1 MPVDADGNF
10 SRADGERFGPSEA
23 IWSYTAPKKED
34 LFAFIMSGA
43 NRLPNGNTLICE
55 SVSGMI
61 FEVTPKGETVWKY
74 ANPSGGSFAGGM
86 PGGPPMGGPPTLADV
101 LPPMFQFI
109 LNLTPEQKTMLDAIQ
124 KEVVGK
130 LQKILDASQRKQLLD
145 RRGADPMG
153 FAGMATPGQI
163 LPLPTQI
170 VLKLSADQ
178 KSAVAV
184 IQKEVDTRVETLLTD
199 GQKEQM
205 KEIRTMI
212 ARGGPPGGR
221 PGGAGAPRPD
231 LVARRA
237 RVAASA
243 GIRFS
248 APTATRRT
256 TPV

>member
-1 MPVDADGNF
+1 MDSQGNYN
-10 SRADGERFGPSEA
+10 REEGERFGPAEP

-74 ANPSGGSFAGGM
+74 ANPAGGSFGGGM

-109 LNLTPEQKTMLDAIQ
+109 LNLSPDQKAKLDATQ

-130 LQKILDASQRKQLLD
+130 LEKILEATQRKQLLG
-145 RRGADPMG
+145 RRAADPMG
-153 FAGMATPGQI
+153 FAGMGTPGQI
-163 LPLPTQI
+163 LPLPTEI

-178 KSAVAV
+178 KTAVAA
-184 IQKEVDTRVETLLTD
+184 IQKEVDGKVEALLD
-199 GQKEQM
+199 
-205 KEIRTMI
+205 
-212 ARGGPPGGR
+212 
-221 PGGAGAPRPD
+221 
-231 LVARRA
+231 
-237 RVAASA
+237 
-243 GIRFS
+243 
-248 APTATRRT
+248 
-256 TPV
+256 